1 MKHVFCLLLSLNLLF
16 GLSACRSH
24 PASASTQPHPAG
36 TDLLKIAEAHFRQG
50 KMNAAEEELRAVLN
64 GDPRNNEAH
73 YYLNLIEDF
82 RNKQRLNRERDRLWY
97 PTLPPREV
105 QHGIDV

>member
-16 GLSACRSH
+16 GLSACRSY
-24 PASASTQPHPAG
+24 PASAATQPHLAR

-73 YYLNLIEDF
+73 YYLNLIQEF
-82 RNKQRLNRERDRLWY
+82 RTKRRLDQERLNRERDRLWY
-97 PTLPPREV
+97 PTLPQREV
-105 QHGIDV
+105 